1 MLFAITLNYLR
12 PEQEVQAQLEDHK
25 IWLADNIC
33 QGRILF
39 AGPLLNGTGGFILA
53 YGEQEAEIQ
62 QMIAADPFAI
72 HQLAGFSTQAIAPA
86 IRAGQFP
93 QRWASEAK
101 TVA

>member
-1 MLFAITLNYLR
+1 MLFAITLHYLR
-12 PEQEVQAQLEDHK
+12 PEQEVQAQLEGHK
-25 IWLADNIC
+25 TWLVDNIR

-39 AGPLLNGTGGFILA
+39 AGPLLGGTGGYILA
-53 YGEQEAEIQ
+53 YAEQEAEIQ

-93 QRWASEAK
+93 QAWANHAK
-101 TVA
+101 AVA